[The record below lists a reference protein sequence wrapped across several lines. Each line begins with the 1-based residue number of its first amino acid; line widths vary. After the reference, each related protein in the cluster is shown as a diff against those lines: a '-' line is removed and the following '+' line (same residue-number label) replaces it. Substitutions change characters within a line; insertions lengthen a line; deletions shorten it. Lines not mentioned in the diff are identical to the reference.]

1 MKKQLTSKQRHF
13 ARAWASGMSLSDAYR
28 EAYDVSDSTT
38 AASVHTL
45 ASRQASRVEVRS
57 RYEQLLKEKDRQIA
71 ASAVSRRDR
80 VLDWLEGVYQ
90 GTEDADAVR
99 VRAAELTGKASG
111 LFETNINVTSHQPD
125 SSGIAAEIEAML
137 LAATADES
145 DTVEQD
151 KPEHL
156 H

>member
-1 MKKQLTSKQRHF
+1 LKKQLTSKQRHF

-28 EAYDVSDSTT
+28 EAFSVSDSTT

-45 ASRQASRVEVRS
+45 ASRLAGQVEVRS
-57 RYEQLLKEKDRQIA
+57 RYEQLLKERDRQIA

-111 LFETNINVTSHQPD
+111 LFETNINVTSQQQD

-137 LAATADES
+137 LAATANES
-145 DTVEQD
+145 DTED
-151 KPEHL
+151 EKPEHL

>member
-1 MKKQLTSKQRHF
+1 MKKQLTSKQRAF
-13 ARAWASGMSLSDAYR
+13 ARAWASGMSLSAAYR
-28 EAYDVSDSTT
+28 EAYDVSDSTS
-38 AASVHTL
+38 AKSVHNL
-45 ASRQASRVEVRS
+45 ASRLAGQVEIKE
-57 RYEQLLKEKDRQIA
+57 RYEHLLRERDRQMA

-80 VLDWLEGVYQ
+80 VLDWLEGVYL
-90 GTEDADAVR
+90 GNEDADAVR

-111 LFETNINVTSHQPD
+111 LFETNINVNSQQQD

-145 DTVEQD
+145 EEDDAPEQ
-151 KPEHL
+151 L

>member
-1 MKKQLTSKQRHF
+1 MKKQLTSKQRAF

-28 EAYDVSDSTT
+28 EAYDVSDSTS
-38 AASVHTL
+38 AKSVHNL
-45 ASRQASRVEVRS
+45 ASRLAGQVEIKE
-57 RYEQLLKEKDRQIA
+57 RYEHLLREKDRQMA

-80 VLDWLEGVYQ
+80 VLDWLEGVYL
-90 GTEDADAVR
+90 GNEDADAVR

-111 LFETNINVTSHQPD
+111 LFETNINVNSQQQD

-145 DTVEQD
+145 EEDDAPEQ
-151 KPEHL
+151 L

>member
-28 EAYDVSDSTT
+28 EAFSVSDSTT

-45 ASRQASRVEVRS
+45 ASRLAGQVEVRS

-99 VRAAELTGKASG
+99 VRAAELTGKAGG
-111 LFETNINVTSHQPD
+111 LFETNINVTSQQQD

-137 LAATADES
+137 LAAAANES
-145 DTVEQD
+145 DTED
-151 KPEHL
+151 EKPEHL

>member
-1 MKKQLTSKQRHF
+1 MKKQLTSKQRAF
-13 ARAWASGMSLSDAYR
+13 ARAWASGMSLSAAYR
-28 EAYDVSDSTT
+28 EAYDVSDSTS
-38 AASVHTL
+38 AKSVHNL
-45 ASRQASRVEVRS
+45 ASRLAGQVEIKE
-57 RYEQLLKEKDRQIA
+57 RYEHLLREKDRQMA

-80 VLDWLEGVYQ
+80 VLDWLEGVYL
-90 GTEDADAVR
+90 GNEDADAVR

-111 LFETNINVTSHQPD
+111 LFETNINVNSQQQD

-145 DTVEQD
+145 EEDDAPEQ
-151 KPEHL
+151 L

>member
-1 MKKQLTSKQRHF
+1 M
-13 ARAWASGMSLSDAYR
+13 
-28 EAYDVSDSTT
+28 
-38 AASVHTL
+38 
-45 ASRQASRVEVRS
+45 
-57 RYEQLLKEKDRQIA
+57 A

-80 VLDWLEGVYQ
+80 VLDWLEGVYL
-90 GTEDADAVR
+90 GNEDADAVR

-111 LFETNINVTSHQPD
+111 LFETNINVNSQQQD

-145 DTVEQD
+145 EEDDAPEQ
-151 KPEHL
+151 L